1 MKKNPTTP
9 MQITLDL
16 PDEIAHRVSQQTDQ
30 LSQVLALGF
39 RELDAITQTGFTG
52 LAEVLEFLANLPS
65 PEEILT
71 LRPSESLQTQINELL
86 AKNRTGELTPA
97 EQQLWQSYEY
107 LEHLVRMAKARALL
121 KLKNAENS

>member
-1 MKKNPTTP
+1 

-39 RELDAITQTGFTG
+39 RELDATTQIGFTG
-52 LAEVLEFLANLPS
+52 LAEVLEFLASLPT
-65 PEEILT
+65 PEEILA
-71 LRPSESLQTQINELL
+71 LRPSESLQTQITELL
-86 AKNRTGELTPA
+86 AKNRNGELTPT
-97 EQQLWQSYEY
+97 EQQLWQGYEY